1 MFRFNKDMEY
11 ALISLVDMCRR
22 SDGGLVSAREL
33 ADLYSIPFKL
43 LARILQKLG
52 ADGVV
57 HSVMGPKG
65 GYRLA
70 LEPEEIR
77 LGRIIRAVRGEERIA
92 DCLAEDG
99 SCAQEDCGCI
109 IKPIVRV
116 FQDKWVA
123 FVESTTLEEFAR
135 SEMAREPGAASAFP
149 GAP

>member
-1 MFRFNKDMEY
+1 MFRFNKDIEY

-22 SDGGLVSAREL
+22 SDDGLVSAREL
-33 ADLYSIPFKL
+33 SERYSIPFKL

-57 HSVMGPKG
+57 HAVKGPKG
-65 GYRLA
+65 GYRLEG
-70 LEPEEIR
+70 EPEEIS

-92 DCLAEDG
+92 DCLTEDS

-116 FQDKWVA
+116 FQDKWVS
-123 FVESTTLEEFAR
+123 FVENTTLEEFAR
-135 SEMAREPGAASAFP
+135 SGLTRKE
-149 GAP
+149 